1 MLWVKKRKLPV
12 FALIAFVLILS
23 SSFVSIVHS
32 SQLQLEQGQVLQ
44 YKYARMST
52 SDQSQQT
59 GDALYQILS
68 FDQKTLSFQI
78 NAEALFNYTI
88 SYENGFPVYVD
99 RLEALVYVPPESIGQ
114 SLQGNLDWVNRVETR
129 AQQNV
134 ANKTGQAVNY
144 TVEAGTFQCLN
155 VTVAVASAW
164 DSGNLTLLYDVN
176 SGILVYEQWV
186 PEAGDVIV
194 QYLASTELVQVSQ
207 KGTLFAVFS
216 VVLSSATLATP
227 VALAVHQTRKVI
239 KTRRDSSQIQLA
251 NLVKSGFPKKAFVM
265 AVVGALLSLISVLL
279 PWSQT
284 KGSPTYLPLSLP
296 PLLIQSAWVLPSNIT
311 FTLIS
316 IAAYAATILAWLG
329 IAIHLYKT
337 KKLTPQIAALSSS
350 IVAFASAALFVLSG
364 WTYSWGLWVVVAG
377 AVLTIMSLAAANI
390 HITIEVEPEESEEA
404 AEEPEEN
411 KP

>member
-1 MLWVKKRKLPV
+1 MLGLKKKKLLV
-12 FALIAFVLILS
+12 FTVVAFALVIS
-23 SSFVSIVHS
+23 SSFLSTAHS
-32 SQLQLEQGQVLQ
+32 SQLQLEQGRVLQ

-52 SDQSQQT
+52 YSQAQQT
-59 GDALYQILS
+59 GEALYQVLTFS
-68 FDQKTLSFQI
+68 QEVLSFQI
-78 NAEALFNYTI
+78 RTEGLFNYTI
-88 SYENGFPVYVD
+88 SYQDGFPVYVD
-99 RLEALVYVPPESIGQ
+99 RWEALFYLPPECVSQ
-114 SLQGNLDWVNRVETR
+114 SLQGNLDWVNRLETR
-129 AQQNV
+129 VQQNV
-134 ANKTGQAVNY
+134 ADKTGQAVNY

-155 VTVAVASAW
+155 VTVAIAGAW

-176 SGILVYEQWV
+176 SGILVYEQWI
-186 PEAGDVIV
+186 PEVGDVIV

-207 KGTLFAVFS
+207 QGTLFAVFS

-239 KTRRDSSQIQLA
+239 KNRRDSSQIQLA

-296 PLLIQSAWVLPSNIT
+296 PLLTQSAWVLPSNIT
-311 FTLIS
+311 FALIS

-337 KKLTPQIAALSSS
+337 KKLTPQIATLSSS

-390 HITIEVEPEESEEA
+390 HITIEVEPEESKEA

>member
-12 FALIAFVLILS
+12 FALIAFVIVLS

>member
-1 MLWVKKRKLPV
+1 
-12 FALIAFVLILS
+12 
-23 SSFVSIVHS
+23 
-32 SQLQLEQGQVLQ
+32 
-44 YKYARMST
+44 
-52 SDQSQQT
+52 
-59 GDALYQILS
+59 
-68 FDQKTLSFQI
+68 
-78 NAEALFNYTI
+78 
-88 SYENGFPVYVD
+88 
-99 RLEALVYVPPESIGQ
+99 
-114 SLQGNLDWVNRVETR
+114 
-129 AQQNV
+129 
-134 ANKTGQAVNY
+134 
-144 TVEAGTFQCLN
+144 
-155 VTVAVASAW
+155 
-164 DSGNLTLLYDVN
+164 
-176 SGILVYEQWV
+176 VYEQWI
-186 PEAGDVIV
+186 PEVGDVIV

-207 KGTLFAVFS
+207 QGTLFAVFS

-239 KTRRDSSQIQLA
+239 KNRRDSSQIQLA

-296 PLLIQSAWVLPSNIT
+296 PLLTQSAWVLPSNIT

-337 KKLTPQIAALSSS
+337 KKLTPQIATLSSS

-390 HITIEVEPEESEEA
+390 HITIEVEPEESKEA